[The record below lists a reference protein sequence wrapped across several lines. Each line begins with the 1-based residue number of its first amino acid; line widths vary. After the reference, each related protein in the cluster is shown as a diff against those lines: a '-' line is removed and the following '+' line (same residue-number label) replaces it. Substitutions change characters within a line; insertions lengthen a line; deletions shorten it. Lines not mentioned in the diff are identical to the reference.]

1 MLETLKSLGD
11 DWHNPHPYQNLIL
24 SILPNTPYKLIDEIE
39 RFLLAV
45 YEAEHYD
52 FKIYKEPPKQSLHD
66 MEVTICEAK
75 VRSAAAEAKKEYD
88 LIQNLT
94 NRLEETYQEQR
105 KHGFLHDDEY
115 EMNEEEQEED
125 DEKGAGYQ
133 YEKDVRITNKQSKQQ
148 AKGEAKKKKDLE
160 KQLAT
165 SVKNMQAS
173 LDTSTQKYRE
183 LQEEVESLELK
194 KKQAEKERNAVA
206 YFSTS
211 FRRLVLDYEKTK
223 NVEELIVGLKS
234 ILLQRASL
242 LKGE

>member
-1 MLETLKSLGD
+1 MLGTLKSLGD
-11 DWHNPHPYQNLIL
+11 DWHNPHPYEKLIL
-24 SILPNTPYKLIDEIE
+24 SILPNTPYKLIGEIE

-52 FKIYKEPPKQSLHD
+52 FKIYKEPVKRNLHD
-66 MEVTICEAK
+66 MEVSICEEK
-75 VRSAAAEAKKEYD
+75 VRSAAAEAKREYD
-88 LIQNLT
+88 LIENLT
-94 NRLEETYQEQR
+94 KRLEETYQEQR
-105 KHGFLHDDEY
+105 KHGFLHDCEYDMDEG
-115 EMNEEEQEED
+115 EQDEEE
-125 DEKGAGYQ
+125 EKGYK
-133 YEKDVRITNKQSKQQ
+133 YEKDVRISNKQSKQQ

-194 KKQAEKERNAVA
+194 KNQAEKERDAVA
-206 YFSTS
+206 YFSTG

-223 NVEELIVGLKS
+223 DVEELVVGLKN
-234 ILLQRASL
+234 ILLQRATL
-242 LKGE
+242 LKA